1 MAARLTTGTSLPG
14 LQGIQYLYANPL
26 EPMQEDLNKIT
37 LGPEL
42 LHSFYAE
49 HLTLLPTQVVEGNKK
64 SDGAPQSAGVKT
76 TNKKNITILYAKRS
90 GGGSDKGRM
99 DFIQKILQ
107 ACKLSLEDVALL
119 PVPDEGVTIEQLKAS
134 HQPVILLM
142 FGLDPTSIGLPIRFP
157 EFKLQSYDGTTY
169 LAAPEIAQFMEDTE
183 NGKLLKSRLW
193 ACLRSLFNL

>member
-1 MAARLTTGTSLPG
+1 MAARISLEASFRR
-14 LQGIQYLYANPL
+14 LKAIQYLYANAF
-26 EPMQEDLNKIT
+26 EPMQDDLNKIT

-42 LHSFYAE
+42 LHAFYAE
-49 HLTLLPTQVVEGNKK
+49 QLTLL
-64 SDGAPQSAGVKT
+64 SSQSAKQKKESDDVQDLGAGVTK
-76 TNKKNITILYAKRS
+76 NKKNITLLYTAQSRKSS
-90 GGGSDKGRM
+90 GKAQL

-107 ACKLSLEDVALL
+107 ACKLTLEDVALL
-119 PVPDEGVTIEQLKAS
+119 PVPDEGITIEQLKAS
-134 HQPVILLM
+134 YQPAILVM

-169 LAAPEIAQFMEDTE
+169 LAAPEIALLMEDTE